1 MSDQLNRCYYE
12 GMSLSEAVKMLES
25 SYGTK
30 ISDRVIKNAKAKI
43 LKQNNQIWVQKQT
56 EQGGNPAQF
65 FFTYFYKYDMIISVR
80 R

>member
-12 GMSLSEAVKMLES
+12 GMSVSEAVKMLES

-43 LKQNNQIWVQKQT
+43 LKQNNQIWV
-56 EQGGNPAQF
+56 
-65 FFTYFYKYDMIISVR
+65 
-80 R
+80 